1 MQVKQISIFME
12 NRAGR
17 LNEITGVLAGAKINI
32 RALSL
37 ADTSDFGIL
46 RLIVDRPDAAIK
58 VLHENRFTLK
68 ENQVI
73 ACVIEDKPGGLHLI
87 IDMLAAAG
95 ISIEYMY
102 SFFGKQPDNAIVVLR
117 VEDMKKSIEILLK
130 NGVTL
135 LSGEQLY
142 SI

>member
-1 MQVKQISIFME
+1 MNIKQISIFME

-17 LNEITGVLAGAKINI
+17 LNEITGVLAAADINI

-46 RLIVDRPDAAIK
+46 RLIVDKPEEAVR
-58 VLHENRFTLK
+58 VLHENSFTIR
-68 ENQVI
+68 ENPVI
-73 ACVIEDKPGGLHLI
+73 ACVIEDKPGGLHRI
-87 IDMLAAAG
+87 INFLATAQ

-102 SFFGKQPDNAIVVLR
+102 SFFAKHSENAILVIR
-117 VEDMKKSIEILLK
+117 VEDIDSTVHILTK
-130 NGVTL
+130 NNITL
-135 LSGEQLY
+135 LSGDQLY

>member
-1 MQVKQISIFME
+1 MNIQQISIFME

-17 LNEITGVLAGAKINI
+17 LNEITGVLAAAGINI

-46 RLIVDRPDAAIK
+46 RLIVDKPDDAVH
-58 VLHENRFTLK
+58 VLHENSFTIR
-68 ENQVI
+68 ENPVI
-73 ACVIEDKPGGLHLI
+73 ACVIKDRPGGLHRI
-87 IDMLAAAG
+87 INILATAQ

-102 SFFGKQPDNAIVVLR
+102 SFFAKHSDNAIVVIR
-117 VEDMKKSIEILLK
+117 VEDIDSTIQILTKSNI
-130 NGVTL
+130 TL
-135 LSGEQLY
+135 LSAEQLY

>member
-1 MQVKQISIFME
+1 MKVKQISIFME

-17 LNEITGVLAGAKINI
+17 LNDITGVLARAGINI

-46 RLIVDRPDAAIK
+46 RLIVDNPSHAVDI
-58 VLHENRFTLK
+58 LHHNQFTIREN
-68 ENQVI
+68 EVI
-73 ACVIEDKPGGLHLI
+73 ACVIEDKPGGLHRI
-87 IDMLAAAG
+87 INILADAG

-102 SFFGKQPDNAIVVLR
+102 SFFTKHSDQAIVVMR
-117 VEDMKKSIEILLK
+117 VEDLAKTIAVLTAKGI
-130 NGVTL
+130 VL